1 MSQTMEVYPRCK
13 NKIRRIVNQIE
24 RIREIAQ
31 PRVSAACTLGYV
43 FKVKHDEQ
51 VGLVNLKSGRA
62 TIKFK
67 MDLRTEVNGIVG
79 RVYKRW
85 SLEPDGVVGDSAQ

>member
-1 MSQTMEVYPRCK
+1 M
-13 NKIRRIVNQIE
+13 
-24 RIREIAQ
+24 REITQ
-31 PRVSAACTLGYV
+31 PRVSAAYTLGYV

-67 MDLRTEVNGIVG
+67 MDLRAEVNVDCKESLQEMIL
-79 RVYKRW
+79 RTRW
-85 SLEPDGVVGDSAQ
+85 SGWR